1 MEITEVVVDAPHWRR
16 IYDRCHTWKN
26 ESWKLAGLKEPN
38 MNEIEQE
45 EQINKIEKHHI
56 SRSSGAVSIFQTKF
70 HQFQYERQK
79 KASKPVR
86 KTEDLMTEQTTT
98 REEIQYED
106 MVRGATQD
114 TLTNISQSIQQKQQ
128 HTK

>member
-16 IYDRCHTWKN
+16 IYDRCQTWKN
-26 ESWKLAGLKEPN
+26 ESWKLAGLEEPITQA
-38 MNEIEQE
+38 EPE
-45 EQINKIEKHHI
+45 EATNKIEKHHI
-56 SRSSGAVSIFQTKF
+56 SRSSGAVSMFQTKF

-98 REEIQYED
+98 REEIHYED
-106 MVRGATQD
+106 MVRGASQD
-114 TLTNISQSIQQKQQ
+114 TLTNISQAIQQKQQ
-128 HTK
+128 LTK